1 MTLAE
6 LIASGR
12 ATITVEESADLLGI
26 GRGTAYEAARAGQ
39 LPVLHFGRR
48 VLVSVPRLLELLEA
62 AK

>member
-12 ATITVEESADLLGI
+12 ATITVEESAELLGI

-39 LPVLHFGRR
+39 LPALHIGRR
-48 VLVSVPRLLELLEA
+48 VLVSVPRLLELLEGQ
-62 AK
+62 